1 MTEIVDLSPSQ
12 TKREDHVL
20 KTPWVAPEHERG
32 ECGFLMS
39 DERIKSITRQLGR
52 TSFENLQ
59 RVSAPE
65 ADPFKDLADQIKTKV
80 IGQDAAVD
88 KITDALSKIELRD
101 PRQPIA
107 SFMFMGPTGVGKT
120 ELCRV
125 LNEQLHPDGDV
136 DIVRIDCSDFAEEHS
151 AARLRGAPQ
160 GYVGYGKNTEI
171 TRKKLKPNKTLV
183 LFDEIEKAHPNLQT
197 LCLQMLEE
205 GELKQSSGKP
215 LNFRNTIIVFTSNVG
230 SAKMQ
235 HELSG
240 NRVGFRGN
248 GATNTV
254 SESEL
259 EALVMNEMKK
269 EFLPEFLNRI
279 DHKTVFH
286 PHTDEQLAS
295 VLESHVA
302 KSNERFRDK
311 GIRLSTTA
319 ELRDALV
326 KNSAERREYGAR
338 RIVRDFDAEVVTKL
352 SKYVGSGSIKR
363 GSHVIAYL
371 DSERQEREGG
381 APYEF
386 LAEDDMDVLHHYADV
401 LKQEEAARRAKRER
415 KLQKAALSAGA
426 SAPNAFTD

>member
-1 MTEIVDLSPSQ
+1 MTEIVNLSPQQ
-12 TKREDHVL
+12 TKEEETVL
-20 KTPWVAPEHERG
+20 RLEPAMSRFEITSGGEIIMSERYEEVA
-32 ECGFLMS
+32 
-39 DERIKSITRQLGR
+39 RQLGR
-52 TSFENLQ
+52 TSFENLHP
-59 RVSAPE
+59 VNIPE
-65 ADPFKDLADQIKTKV
+65 KDQYTDLADLIKTKV

-88 KITDALSKIELRD
+88 KITDALSKVELRD
-101 PRQPIA
+101 PKLPIA

-125 LNEQLHPDGDV
+125 LNEQLHPDGNV
-136 DIVRIDCSDFAEEHS
+136 DMVRIDCSDFAEAHS

-160 GYVGYGKNTEI
+160 GYVGYGKDTEI
-171 TRKKLKPNKTLV
+171 TRKKLKANKTIV

-197 LCLQMLEE
+197 LCLQILEE
-205 GELKQSSGKP
+205 GRLKQSSGKP
-215 LNFRNTIIVFTSNVG
+215 LKFNNAIIVFTSNVG

-240 NRVGFRGN
+240 KRIGFREN
-248 GATNTV
+248 DSTNNV
-254 SESEL
+254 SESEI

-279 DHKTVFH
+279 DHKIVFH

-326 KNSAERREYGAR
+326 KNSEERREYGAR
-338 RIVRDFDAEVVTKL
+338 RIVRDFDSEVVTKL
-352 SKYVGSGSIKR
+352 SKCVGSGSIKR

-371 DSERQEREGG
+371 DYERQEREGG
-381 APYEF
+381 APYKF
-386 LAEDDMDVLHHYADV
+386 VAEDDMDVLQHYADV
-401 LKQEEAARRAKRER
+401 LKQEEDARRAKRER
-415 KLQKAALSAGA
+415 KLQNAA
-426 SAPNAFTD
+426 